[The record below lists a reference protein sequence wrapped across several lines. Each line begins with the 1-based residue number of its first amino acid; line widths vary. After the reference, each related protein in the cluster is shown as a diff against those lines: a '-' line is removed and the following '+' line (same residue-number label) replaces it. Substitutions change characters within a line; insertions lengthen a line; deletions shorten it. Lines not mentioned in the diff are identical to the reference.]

1 MSSLAL
7 PSLRWPH
14 WLLVYL
20 LGLGLV
26 AGPAYPMYRHYD
38 FSHSLDTRSYLSVAR
53 GEFAGVSLTRRYRP
67 LVPALAAAV
76 AWPIEQVY
84 ARIWPER
91 PGSEWPL
98 RLAFYVVNCLL
109 LAGAGL
115 VMFRTCQRCGA
126 SPLAAAL
133 ALAAVFTSRWTVYMA
148 GLPLVDSLY
157 LLVFAL
163 AFYAVRAGS
172 AGAVVAVLLLALPA
186 KESGLMLVPW
196 LLWYGRH
203 ALRWPWQLVWLTLGG
218 AAWLALRLWIDQQAG
233 TPPSASVSNAL
244 GHLENLTYSLGRL
257 FSVKGAGE
265 IFSIFGFFS
274 LAVLVGLRNR
284 AARQH
289 WLPAVGWSGA
299 WLLVIVAAHMLLSGD
314 LGRMGYL
321 AAPVFA
327 VAFSLIFSRDSLF
340 DWSRPN
346 QTAHLTE

>member
-1 MSSLAL
+1 MPDTYAVSLH
-7 PSLRWPH
+7 WPQ

-20 LGLGLV
+20 LALGLV

-38 FSHSLDTRSYLSVAR
+38 FSHSRDTLSYLSVAR
-53 GEFAGVSLTRRYRP
+53 GEFDGVSITRRYRV
-67 LVPALAAAV
+67 LVPAAAAAV
-76 AWPIEQVY
+76 AWPLEQVY
-84 ARIWPER
+84 ARIWPQR

-98 RLAFYVVNCLL
+98 RLGFYVVNCLL

-115 VMFRTCQRCGA
+115 VMFQTCRLCGA

-133 ALAAVFTSRWTVYMA
+133 ALAAVLTSRWTVYLA

-186 KESGLMLVPW
+186 KESGLLLVPW
-196 LLWYGRH
+196 LLWFGRR
-203 ALRWPWQLVWLTLGG
+203 ALAWPYQLAWLALGG
-218 AAWLALRLWIDQQAG
+218 AAWLALRLWIDQRAG
-233 TPPSASVSNAL
+233 AAPADSMNNAL
-244 GHLENLTYSLGRL
+244 GHLENISYSLGRL

-274 LAVLVGLRNR
+274 LAVLVGLRNQM
-284 AARQH
+284 ARLV

-299 WLLVIVAAHMLLSGD
+299 WLLVIIAGHMLLSGD

-321 AAPVFA
+321 SAPVFA
-327 VAFSLIFSRDSLF
+327 VAFALIISRNLLF
-340 DWSRPN
+340 KSSARIRPI
-346 QTAHLTE
+346 